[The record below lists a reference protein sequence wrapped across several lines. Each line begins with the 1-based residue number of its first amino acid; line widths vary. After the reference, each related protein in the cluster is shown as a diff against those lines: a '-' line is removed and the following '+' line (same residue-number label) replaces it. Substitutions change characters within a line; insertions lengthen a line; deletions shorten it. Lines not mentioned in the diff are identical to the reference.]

1 MQGRLKIRINSK
13 FEHLRD
19 KIALLP
25 DTIPQNG
32 EIIYDDRNTIYRIT
46 IGDVDSTVKAF
57 HIPAFF
63 NRIAYTFFRHSKAR
77 RSYDNAVRLESLG
90 IGTPEPIA
98 CIEEYKNS
106 LLRRSYYVCRMVEG
120 QNIRHWETEVPDY
133 KQMIRAFAAFTYG
146 LHSKG
151 VYHKDYSPGNI
162 LFTRDGAGKY
172 HFYMVDINRM
182 EFGVKDKRRL
192 YRNFRC
198 LNIDSEE
205 ETARVA
211 REYASFAGLDADRM
225 GNLAIKLLRRY
236 HAVKARHR
244 LLKRLLRKKR

>member
-25 DTIPQNG
+25 ETVSENG

-63 NRIAYTFFRHSKAR
+63 NRIAYTFFR
-77 RSYDNAVRLESLG
+77 
-90 IGTPEPIA
+90 
-98 CIEEYKNS
+98 
-106 LLRRSYYVCRMVEG
+106 G

-182 EFGVKDKRRL
+182 EFGVKDKRKL

-225 GNLAIKLLRRY
+225 PCGDMGYAFFVLKKLF
-236 HAVKARHR
+236 
-244 LLKRLLRKKR
+244 RKSR